1 MRQPTLIRQAQ
12 QGFTIP
18 ELMATIALL
27 SVLIMIAVPRFQDAT
42 ERNSIR
48 AKVKELRVGLTEVR
62 DRATTLRLTVTAC
75 GSANGTSCDGSAW
88 HLGWLAW
95 ADKDK
100 DSTLDADEIFIVRT
114 GYTDQTTSIS
124 TAGSITFDRTG
135 ATTATTE
142 IYMCPGSKKV
152 AYARGIVVQAS
163 GVVRYSRDADN
174 DGVHED
180 NAGAA
185 YTCP

>member
-1 MRQPTLIRQAQ
+1 MQEIRLMKQAQ

-48 AKVKELRVGLTEVR
+48 AKIKELRVGLTEVR

-75 GSANGTSCDGSAW
+75 GSSNGTSCDGSAW

-100 DSTLDADEIFIVRT
+100 DSTLDADEIFLVRS
-114 GYTDQTTSIS
+114 GYTDKTTSAA
-124 TAGSITFDRTG
+124 TATSITFDRTG
-135 ATTATTE
+135 ATTATVE
-142 IYMCPGSKKV
+142 ISLCPGSKKV
-152 AYARGIVVQAS
+152 AYARGVVVQAS
-163 GVVRYSRDADN
+163 GVVRYSRDANN